1 MSGQP
6 DKRRAML
13 AGALKVFAR
22 DGFTR
27 ASIDTM
33 AAEAG
38 VSTRT
43 IYNHFGN
50 KAGLFHQVMLDNAGR
65 VAEAQIAIID
75 RHLTNVTDL
84 EADLNAFGRDL
95 AVPLTEYADHFTL
108 VWQVNAES
116 AHIPKEAIDAW
127 QQAGPIRV
135 RRALGERLAQL
146 AEQGLL
152 RGVDNPERSALHLM
166 LLVLAWNPSFRPDRP
181 GTQAEV
187 EEMVTSGVRAFLH
200 GYSA

>member
-43 IYNHFGN
+43 IYNHFGS
-50 KAGLFHQVMLDNAGR
+50 KAGLFHEVILENATR
-65 VAEAQIAIID
+65 VAEAQIAIVE
-75 RHLTNVTDL
+75 RHLAKVTDL
-84 EADLNAFGRDL
+84 EADLIAFGRDL
-95 AVPLTEYADHFTL
+95 AAPMTEYADHFTL
-108 VWQVNAES
+108 VRQVNAEA
-116 AHIPKEAIDAW
+116 AHIPKAAIDAW
-127 QQAGPIRV
+127 QQAGPLRV

-146 AEQGLL
+146 ADRGLL
-152 RGVDNPERSALHLM
+152 RVGNPERAAMHLM
-166 LLVLAWNPSFRPDRP
+166 LLVLAWNPSFRPARP
-181 GTQAEV
+181 ETEAEL
-187 EEMVTSGVRAFLH
+187 EEMVTSGVHAFLH
-200 GYSA
+200 GYSS